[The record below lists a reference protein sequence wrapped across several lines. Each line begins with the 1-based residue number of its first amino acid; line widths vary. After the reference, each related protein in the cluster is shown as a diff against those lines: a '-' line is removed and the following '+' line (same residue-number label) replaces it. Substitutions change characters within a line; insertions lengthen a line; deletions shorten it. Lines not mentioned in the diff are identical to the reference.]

1 MGGGYDYRNLA
12 WLVYEVH
19 KLVHAVDEKIIKYYS
34 EGLNLDKKGVKRLNY
49 LRKLVGNSEINF
61 N

>member
-19 KLVHAVDEKIIKYYS
+19 KLVHAVDEKNNKI
-34 EGLNLDKKGVKRLNY
+34 LQ
-49 LRKLVGNSEINF
+49 
-61 N
+61 

>member
-1 MGGGYDYRNLA
+1 MGSGYDYRNLA
-12 WLVYEVH
+12 CLVYEVH

-34 EGLNLDKKGVKRLNY
+34 EGLNLDEKGVKRLNY